1 MAGPLEHV
9 QYDTFRTRWT
19 DRDIED
25 AYVTFAL
32 DPKGAVEAVKM
43 APVSPTADFS
53 FDYQDL
59 AFVPET
65 R

>member
-1 MAGPLEHV
+1 MEGALEHV
-9 QYDTFRTRWT
+9 QYDTFRTRWS

-25 AYVTFAL
+25 AYVTFTL
-32 DPKGAVEAVKM
+32 DPQGKVASIAM

-59 AFVPET
+59 RFVPAAP
-65 R
+65 